1 MAWKTIIES
10 AIVRYPQFTMTGPI
24 EYESD
29 LAALAHID
37 ETTGEVEVLST
48 DLRVYGLVPGPGE
61 VFVKNW
67 SEHAGFAASLQKA
80 GIIEV
85 VGEVLVGPFSSL
97 ACRVRVLR
105 PISEHGCDALC

>member
-1 MAWKTIIES
+1 MAWKTVIES
-10 AIVRYPQFTMTGPI
+10 ATVRYPQFTMTGTI
-24 EYESD
+24 EHEPD
-29 LAALAHID
+29 LVALAHID

-97 ACRVRVLR
+97 AYRAHVVD
-105 PISEHGCDALC
+105 PSK